1 MKFIDFLKTPIQDS
15 PGKTEKDFPFFPNF
29 SHFGMK
35 QMEPKKINAVV
46 SHMTWVGRGEY
57 LRDADRPYVFNAEG
71 HSPQKVLRE

>member
-29 SHFGMK
+29 FHFGMK
-35 QMEPKKINAVV
+35 HPEI
-46 SHMTWVGRGEY
+46 
-57 LRDADRPYVFNAEG
+57 FNAEG